1 MSYEEPYFKVG
12 SLSQLNSAG
21 KIENHQNKLVAKNQ
35 KR

>member
-12 SLSQLNSAG
+12 SKSNINSAG
-21 KIENHQNKLVAKNQ
+21 KIEAHQNRHITKNQ